1 MIIGADIGQMKGETM
16 MKNTNYPSVYELPK
30 FIILKA
36 HDEQGNE
43 RDVAYIKGDAI
54 SEFLTKV
61 NNATEELSRFELIER
76 RTDE

>member
-1 MIIGADIGQMKGETM
+1 M